1 MKTSLVSL
9 VAGAIG
15 ALCLGPTYADQ
26 FTWTYEGSVIGLN
39 TVDGGHG
46 TLTTGTTPVTGLGG
60 ATGYLVTNFTGQWN
74 GLQINFLPP
83 DSFAENS
90 NVLYNDFSG
99 PNGLLLDPGGIAFE
113 LSNGVLMSLIGCGD
127 NCVLPSLV
135 FGKYSAVSAFSTGAG
150 PVPFA
155 TSQGTFEISPVAV
168 PGPIVGAGVP
178 GLIFAGAG
186 LLGWWRRKQKA
197 EAAA

>member
-1 MKTSLVSL
+1 
-9 VAGAIG
+9 
-15 ALCLGPTYADQ
+15 
-26 FTWTYEGSVIGLN
+26 
-39 TVDGGHG
+39 
-46 TLTTGTTPVTGLGG
+46 
-60 ATGYLVTNFTGQWN
+60 
-74 GLQINFLPP
+74 
-83 DSFAENS
+83 
-90 NVLYNDFSG
+90 
-99 PNGLLLDPGGIAFE
+99 
-113 LSNGVLMSLIGCGD
+113 MSLIGCGD

-168 PGPIVGAGVP
+168 PGPIAGAGVP